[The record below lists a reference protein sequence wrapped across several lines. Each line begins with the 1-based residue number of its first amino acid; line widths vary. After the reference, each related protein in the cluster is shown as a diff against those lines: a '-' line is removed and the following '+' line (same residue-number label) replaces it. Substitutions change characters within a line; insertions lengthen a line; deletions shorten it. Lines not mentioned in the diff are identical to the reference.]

1 MPSRHAGH
9 ACARRASTGTAPRDE
24 PLLLAKRREPEI
36 VRVLLRPFNAA
47 LCAIDAQAQR
57 IFIAGRNLAAPEH
70 ALGTARKTEHHM
82 RIVVQAT
89 SLDKTVEISRKAVE
103 RQAGHEGGEIEG
115 VRANIAGRA
124 A

>member
-1 MPSRHAGH
+1 MPGRYAGH
-9 ACARRASTGTAPRDE
+9 AGARRTSTGTAPRDE

-36 VRVLLRPFNAA
+36 VRVFLRPFDAA

-57 IFIAGRNLAAPEH
+57 IFIAGRNLTAPKH
-70 ALGTARKTEHHM
+70 ALGTTRKTQHHM

-89 SLDKTVEISRKAVE
+89 SFDKTVEISGKAVE
-103 RQAGHEGGEIEG
+103 HQAGHEGGKIEG